1 MSSITKSRARRM
13 AAAVVVTGL
22 VTAGGAGVASA
33 TEADLAT
40 TGSAEATSAAET
52 QIPFVTIDAERVFIT
67 PGVVRQ
73 NEPVVEDNADQT
85 PAEEPADEQPAP
97 DDESQT
103 GETRLREKNMRA
115 RSLPRGPRSRNRVMR
130 TQSRSSLPLNR

>member
-103 GETRLREKNMRA
+103 GETPTEGEEHEGEESAEGREI
-115 RSLPRGPRSRNRVMR
+115 PEPGDEDPIEE
-130 TQSRSSLPLNR
+130 Q